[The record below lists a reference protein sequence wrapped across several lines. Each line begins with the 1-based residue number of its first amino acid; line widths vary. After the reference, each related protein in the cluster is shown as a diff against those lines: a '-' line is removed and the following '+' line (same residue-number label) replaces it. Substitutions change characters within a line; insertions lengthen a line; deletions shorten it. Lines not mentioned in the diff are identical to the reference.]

1 MKVIHSI
8 AFVFLYI
15 WEVIRSTWSLVGFVT
30 RPKLELTP
38 RFLNI
43 PLDLEGEFPRFLF
56 ACLVSM
62 TPGTLSVAID
72 PQRGTMLVHFL
83 DCTDPP
89 QAIAEVKRTIER
101 PLLRI
106 FTPKS
111 MKSS

>member
-15 WEVIRSTWSLVGFVT
+15 WEVIRSTWSLVRIVA
-30 RPKLELTP
+30 RPNIALNP
-38 RFLNI
+38 RFLNV

-72 PQRGTMLVHFL
+72 QGRGTMLVHFL
-83 DCTDPP
+83 DCADPQ
-89 QAIAEVKRTIER
+89 QAIADVKRSIEL

-111 MKSS
+111 VKSS